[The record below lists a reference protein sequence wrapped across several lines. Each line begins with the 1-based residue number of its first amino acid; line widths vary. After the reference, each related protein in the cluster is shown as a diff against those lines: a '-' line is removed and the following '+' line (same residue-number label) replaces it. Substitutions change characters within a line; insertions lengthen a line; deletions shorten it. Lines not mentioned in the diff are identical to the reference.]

1 MGRLGQILIQRGVI
15 TEEQL
20 EKALEISAKQ
30 NIRLGAAL
38 IDIGFITE
46 NELTD
51 ILAKQYG
58 LSKVEENEIIIDPT
72 VIHEV
77 TLDIAEKNSI
87 VPVTNKGGALVI
99 ATSDPL
105 NTSIISELENRLR
118 KRISIVLATRGQIE
132 RAIDRYYKDREDL
145 NTSLRLVE
153 TYEVESLFDEVEN
166 TDSMLQSGPIVKFVN
181 EMLMGAVKER
191 ASDIH
196 IERDGF
202 GFHIRYRIDGI
213 LKTMFRPKLSLHPM
227 IISRIKVMAKLDVS
241 EKRIP
246 QDGRIMLDIDSI
258 PIDFRVATCPCI
270 DGENAVL
277 RILNTSNETPSLAN
291 LGFQDSSMSKLVSL
305 LDNNFGLILVAGQTG
320 SGKTTTLYSIL
331 SYLNKEG
338 TKIITLED
346 PVEIRLPLI
355 NQIQVNTKVNLTFS
369 SGLRSILRMDPDIVL
384 VGEIRDTETAE
395 LAINAAMTGHLVFST
410 VHCGNTS
417 EVSVRLGEMNVEP
430 YLTANVLRGAISQ
443 RLVRVNCKHCLVKE
457 EVTDHLKNLL
467 KLDFDTYVGEG
478 CSACG
483 GIGYRG
489 RTCIEEVLTL
499 DDEVRRLIV
508 QEATAGDIEAKAIEL
523 GMATIYDSGMMKLR
537 NKITSAAELARV
549 L

>member
-1 MGRLGQILIQRGVI
+1 VGRLGQILLLKGVI

-20 EKALEISAKQ
+20 EKALQISAKQ

-38 IDIGFITE
+38 IDLGYITE
-46 NELTD
+46 EELAD

-58 LSKVEENEIIIDPT
+58 LPRVEGNEIVIDPT
-72 VIHEV
+72 VIHEI
-77 TLDIAEKNSI
+77 TQKIAEKNSV
-87 VPVTNKGGALVI
+87 VPVTNKGGALII

-105 NTSIISELENRLR
+105 NTSIISDLENRLK

-132 RAIDRYYKDREDL
+132 RAIARYYKDREDL
-145 NTSLRLVE
+145 NTSLRQVE
-153 TYEVESLFDEVEN
+153 TYEVESLFDEADA

-196 IERDGF
+196 IERDGY

-246 QDGRIMLDIDSI
+246 QDGRIMLDIDNSA
-258 PIDFRVATCPCI
+258 IDFRVATCPCI

-277 RILNTSNETPSLAN
+277 RILNSSSEAPNIAK
-291 LGFQDSSMSKLVSL
+291 LGFQESSMKKLYSL

-331 SYLNKEG
+331 NYLNKEG

-355 NQIQVNTKVNLTFS
+355 NQIQVNNKVNLTFS

-417 EVSVRLGEMNVEP
+417 EVAVRLGEMNIEP
-430 YLTANVLRGAISQ
+430 YLTANVLRGALSQ
-443 RLVRVNCKHCLVKE
+443 RLVRVNCQHCLEKE
-457 EVTDHLKNLL
+457 KVTEHLKELL
-467 KLDFDTYVGEG
+467 KLDFDTYVGVG

-489 RTCIEEVLTL
+489 RTCIEEVLVM
-499 DDEVRRLIV
+499 DEDIRKLIV
-508 QEATAGDIEAKAIEL
+508 QGATAGDIEARAVEL
-523 GMATIYDSGMMKLR
+523 GMAKIYDSGIEKL
-537 NKITSAAELARV
+537 KAQITSAAELARV